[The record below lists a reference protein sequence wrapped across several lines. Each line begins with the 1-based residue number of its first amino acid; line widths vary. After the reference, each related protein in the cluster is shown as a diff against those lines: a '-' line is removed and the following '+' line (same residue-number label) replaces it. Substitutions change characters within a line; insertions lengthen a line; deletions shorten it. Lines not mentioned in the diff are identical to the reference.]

1 MELKKNDIIQLEI
14 TDISGQGSG
23 IGRYNGMAV
32 FVPLTAVGDIIN
44 AHIVKVKKNYAFAII
59 ENIIKPS
66 ANRTNIDCDV
76 YTKCGGCVFRHIS
89 YDEELKIKQKRVSDA
104 LKRIGGISDYKFND
118 IVGCE
123 FPDNY
128 RNKSQIPIGCDKN
141 GNITAGFFGNHSHR
155 IIDCDCCRLHPPI
168 FDEITAAVKKWAEQY
183 KISPYDEL
191 THSGILRHI
200 YLRYAKYTDEIMV
213 CIVATGSKIPRINE
227 LISKLTGSFPKI
239 KSIIININREKTNVI
254 LGKECNTIYGKD
266 YITDI
271 LCGLKFNISPLSFYQ
286 VNHDQAEKLYR
297 IAAEY
302 AGLTGREFLIDLYCG
317 TGTIGLSM
325 AHKAKKVLGIEIIP
339 QAIKNAKTNANLN
352 GILNAEFICSD
363 ASKAAENLCREN
375 VQPDVILVDPPRKGC
390 DAVVIESI
398 NKMNP
403 ERVVY
408 VSCDP
413 ETLARDLKLFK
424 EMSYKVMEV
433 TPVDMFP
440 RTAHV
445 ETVVQLVRKNP
456 DTYIDITVDMDE
468 LDLTTSEAKATY
480 DEIKDYIFD
489 KHCVKVSSLYI
500 AQIKQ
505 KHGIIERDCYNNS
518 KEDNQK
524 QPQCP
529 PEKVKLIE
537 EALRHF
543 KMIS

>member
-66 ANRTNIDCDV
+66 ANRTNIDCNV

-104 LKRIGGISDYKFND
+104 LKRIGNISDYKFND
-118 IVGCE
+118 IVGCD

-128 RNKSQIPIGCDKN
+128 RNKSQIPIGSDKN
-141 GNITAGFFGNHSHR
+141 GNIIAGFFGNHSHR
-155 IIDCDCCRLHPPI
+155 IIDCDCCRLHPII
-168 FDEITAAVKKWAEQY
+168 FDKIATTVKKWAEQY
-183 KISPYDEL
+183 KISSYNEL

-213 CIVATGSKIPRINE
+213 CIVATSSKIPHSNE
-227 LISKLTGSFPKI
+227 LVSELTSSFKQI

-286 VNHDQAEKLYR
+286 VNHDQAEKLYH

-325 AHKAKKVLGIEIIP
+325 AHKAKNVLGIEIIP
-339 QAIKNAKTNANLN
+339 QAIKNAETNANIN

-363 ASKAAENLCREN
+363 ASKAAENLCKVR

-413 ETLARDLKLFK
+413 ETLARDLKLFE

-445 ETVVQLVRKNP
+445 ETVVLMSR
-456 DTYIDITVDMDE
+456 
-468 LDLTTSEAKATY
+468 
-480 DEIKDYIFD
+480 
-489 KHCVKVSSLYI
+489 VK
-500 AQIKQ
+500 
-505 KHGIIERDCYNNS
+505 E
-518 KEDNQK
+518 
-524 QPQCP
+524 
-529 PEKVKLIE
+529 
-537 EALRHF
+537 
-543 KMIS
+543 